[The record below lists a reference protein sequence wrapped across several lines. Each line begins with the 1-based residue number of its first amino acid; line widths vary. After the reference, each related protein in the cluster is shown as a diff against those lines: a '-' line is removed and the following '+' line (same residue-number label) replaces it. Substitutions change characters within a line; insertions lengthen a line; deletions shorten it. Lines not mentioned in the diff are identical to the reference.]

1 MEADGNQATELAE
14 RHLGP
19 LLLLGML
26 AAPALSVWLFLRK
39 GYPRS
44 LRTAAFTF
52 AGVMTAIGLLAAPR
66 F

>member
-1 MEADGNQATELAE
+1 MEADGNQAVELPH

-26 AAPALSVWLFLRK
+26 AVPAVFVWLFLRK

-44 LRTAAFTF
+44 LRTSAFTF
-52 AGVMTAIGLLAAPR
+52 AAVMTAIGVLGAPR

>member
-1 MEADGNQATELAE
+1 MGADGNQATLTPE

-19 LLLLGML
+19 LLLIAML
-26 AAPALSVWLFLRK
+26 AVPALFVWLFLRK

-52 AGVMTAIGLLAAPR
+52 AAVMTAIGVVGALR